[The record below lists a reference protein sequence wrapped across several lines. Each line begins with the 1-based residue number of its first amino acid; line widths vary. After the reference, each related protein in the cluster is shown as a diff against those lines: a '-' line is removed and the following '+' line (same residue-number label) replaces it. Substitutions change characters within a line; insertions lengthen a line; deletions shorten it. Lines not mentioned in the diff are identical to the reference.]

1 MGRER
6 GRRRVQTTAAAWA
19 DYRRVWAAHS
29 TSTFGDQLT
38 LIALPLAAFLRTESA
53 FAVGVV
59 SSMEAVTA
67 VALGIVSGALADR
80 LSHRRV
86 LLVTDLARALALGA
100 LAAVVAVDD
109 YPIAALYAGAA
120 VLGAL
125 RVLHDAAASAVL
137 PLLVDGPDLLR
148 ANGQINASEAAANA
162 TGPALAGGL
171 IAAGGPALALGVDA
185 VSFAASGA
193 VVGRIR
199 RLDTDAEGS
208 DADSDPRTAALWAG
222 VTSGLRALARD
233 RGMLWALAMAMAM
246 NVVAVSVEGQF
257 IPYAKEVLDVGALGI
272 GAYWALGGTAAVA
285 TSLAAGRYEI
295 ARGDVIV
302 AGLALFSGGVFLAG
316 TMPSLWSAGV
326 AYVCVGVGSALV
338 ITHVASLRQRRFPV
352 RMQGRV
358 SMAARTAMLL
368 LVPPA
373 HIGGGALASAVGS
386 EALFVA
392 TASFGL
398 FAAGAGV
405 AAGLLRLRNA

>member
-1 MGRER
+1 MARE
-6 GRRRVQTTAAAWA
+6 GARRRVRTTADAWG

-38 LIALPLAAFLRTESA
+38 LIALPLAAFIRTDSA

-67 VALGIVSGALADR
+67 VAFGVVAGALADR
-80 LSHRRV
+80 LPHRRV
-86 LLVTDLARALALGA
+86 LLLTDLARAVALGG
-100 LAAVVAVDD
+100 LAAVVVVDG
-109 YPIAALYAGAA
+109 YPVWALYAGAA

-137 PLLVDGPDLLR
+137 PLLVEGPDLLR
-148 ANGQINASEAAANA
+148 ANGEMNASEAAANA
-162 TGPALAGGL
+162 AGPAIAGGL
-171 IAAGGPALALGVDA
+171 IALGGAGLALAADA

-193 VVGRIR
+193 VVGRVR
-199 RLDTDAEGS
+199 RLDTDADRHEPHP
-208 DADSDPRTAALWAG
+208 AAALWADITGG
-222 VTSGLRALARD
+222 VRALAAD
-233 RGMLWALAMAMAM
+233 RWMLWALSMAMAM
-246 NVVAVSVEGQF
+246 NVVAVAVEGQF
-257 IPYAKEVLDVGALGI
+257 IPYAKDVLDVGALGI

-285 TSLAAGRYEI
+285 TSLVAGRYQT
-295 ARGDVIV
+295 ARGDVVV
-302 AGLALFSGGVFLAG
+302 AGLALFSAGVFVAG
-316 TMPSLWSAGV
+316 MVPALWSAAL

-373 HIGGGALASAVGS
+373 HIGGGALASAAGS

-392 TASFGL
+392 TASLGL
-398 FAAGAGV
+398 VAAAAGV
-405 AAGLLRLRNA
+405 AGGLLRLRSP

>member
-1 MGRER
+1 MH
-6 GRRRVQTTAAAWA
+6 TAAAAWA

-38 LIALPLAAFLRTESA
+38 LIALPLAVFIRTDSP

-67 VALGIVSGALADR
+67 VAFGMIAGALADR
-80 LSHRRV
+80 MSHRRV
-86 LLVTDLARALALGA
+86 LLATDLARAVALAG
-100 LAAVVAVDD
+100 LAAVVVVDD
-109 YPIAALYAGAA
+109 YPVWALYAGAA

-137 PLLVDGPDLLR
+137 PLLVEGPDLLR
-148 ANGQINASEAAANA
+148 ANGQMNASEAAANA
-162 TGPALAGGL
+162 VGPALAGGL

-185 VSFAASGA
+185 VSFAGSGG
-193 VVGRIR
+193 VVSLIR
-199 RLDTDAEGS
+199 RLDHEESGRDDAPAS
-208 DADSDPRTAALWAG
+208 ALWAD
-222 VTSGLRALARD
+222 VTAGLRALAQD
-233 RGMLWALAMAMAM
+233 RWMLWALAMAMAM
-246 NVVAVSVEGQF
+246 NVVAVAAEGQF
-257 IPYAKEVLDVGALGI
+257 IPYAKDVLDIGALGI

-285 TSLAAGRYEI
+285 TSLVAGRYET
-295 ARGDVIV
+295 ARGDIVV
-302 AGLALFSGGVFLAG
+302 AGLALFSAGVFVAG
-316 TMPSLWSAGV
+316 MVPSLWSAAL

-373 HIGGGALASAVGS
+373 HIGGGALASAAGS

-392 TASFGL
+392 TASVGL
-398 FAAGAGV
+398 AAAAAGV
-405 AAGLLRLRNA
+405 AGGLLRLRTH